1 MMRTNRKP
9 QKETANMT
17 IRKMSLTT
25 GLALLIVLAG
35 LAGAQ
40 AIGTE
45 DIYLSA
51 SGSGTAGG

>member
-1 MMRTNRKP
+1 
-9 QKETANMT
+9 MT
-17 IRKMSLTT
+17 MRKMSLTT
-25 GLALLIVLAG
+25 GLALLIALAG

-51 SGSGTAGG
+51 SGSGNAGGISFELSAAYYQL

>member
-1 MMRTNRKP
+1 
-9 QKETANMT
+9 MT